1 MIKQKVTTLKSVF
14 KASEVIYNN
23 FGDLYDIPLFA
34 YEDLKDSLI

>member
-1 MIKQKVTTLKSVF
+1 MIKPKVTTLKSV
-14 KASEVIYNN
+14 EVIYNN